1 MSNIVLIGM
10 PGAGKTTIGRKLHK
24 LLDRP
29 VLDSDDQ
36 VIKETGR
43 SVKDLFQEGEDVFRA
58 AETAAIKTLSEMD
71 GIIISCGGGVVKRPE
86 NIAYLQQNGKIF
98 FLNRDLEAI
107 AGSVDKTS
115 RPLLNSAEDR
125 LTQLYRERMPLYL
138 KYSDYAIPVNEDF
151 DQTAAQIVRLIK
163 ELGL

>member
-1 MSNIVLIGM
+1 M

>member
-1 MSNIVLIGM
+1 MAC

-86 NIAYLQQNGKIF
+86 NIAYLQQNGKFF

-125 LTQLYRERMPLYL
+125 LTAV
-138 KYSDYAIPVNEDF
+138 SGTYAPVS
-151 DQTAAQIVRLIK
+151 QIQ
-163 ELGL
+163 

>member
-1 MSNIVLIGM
+1 MSNIVLI
-10 PGAGKTTIGRKLHK
+10 GKTTIGRKLHK

>member
-125 LTQLYRERMPLYL
+125 LTQLYRERIPLYL

>member
-1 MSNIVLIGM
+1 M
-10 PGAGKTTIGRKLHK
+10 
-24 LLDRP
+24 
-29 VLDSDDQ
+29 
-36 VIKETGR
+36 IKETGR

-107 AGSVDKTS
+107 AG
-115 RPLLNSAEDR
+115 PLLNSAEDR

>member
-71 GIIISCGGGVVKRPE
+71 GIIISCRLKPHNAFRGTHESGPCKMMTVGLGKHCVFAAKRQDFFPEPGSGSHCRFGGQDFPAPAQFRRGPADAAVS
-86 NIAYLQQNGKIF
+86 G
-98 FLNRDLEAI
+98 
-107 AGSVDKTS
+107 T
-115 RPLLNSAEDR
+115 
-125 LTQLYRERMPLYL
+125 
-138 KYSDYAIPVNEDF
+138 YAPVS
-151 DQTAAQIVRLIK
+151 QIQ
-163 ELGL
+163 